1 MMIKH
6 IQHIIIFILFIVYFH
21 PSYASNISIQEAAN
35 KLIIGDTDIH
45 YSEALRIIAKYGH
58 ELPVDKRVALEA
70 RGFDFSRQIVSS
82 YRPQNLSLNVD
93 EGIFRFHYTLTGVDA
108 VSPLDTDNNSIPDYI
123 DFIVNTFTDI
133 GNIDFNDMEFIRPPG
148 DSWYTQIDNG
158 GSDHYDVYIFNLETG
173 YYGYVQAEDYA
184 QNNSPIT
191 RGDNEFSTDTEED
204 RAMVTFMALRNNYND
219 FSGVESEIIQVTSAH
234 EFFHAVQYGY
244 DGWEAGWL
252 LESTAVWMEEHHYD
266 DINDCYQYLQEFFSE
281 PYLAINYDVNRG
293 YGAYIYFSYLTDNQ
307 VSNRFIRTIFERSRD
322 YNSFDVDYSIL
333 TVISAL
339 NDYDLDFETVTHDFF
354 IANGMLSSSDS
365 AGIYQYV
372 ESNTFPMDLPTLEQN
387 ISISSDTTLYLY
399 NQVLETYSALY
410 YLVDTKDSSWSNLVI
425 DLITQDSENMRY
437 YTTSIVEHK
446 NDSTLSTFDVLTAQT
461 QTIDVSSVDT
471 VIFVVSAFGY
481 DTIYSEF
488 SMRIIKNSG
497 IQMDNDLELIPIT
510 NQYSLYNPYPNPF
523 NAQVTIHY
531 NIPNNSPFDIT
542 IYDILGSKVR
552 SFQSKN
558 NGNQSII
565 WNGLDQNGISVSSG
579 IYIVK
584 MNANSFAQSKR
595 ILLLK

>member
-70 RGFDFSRQIVSS
+70 RGFNFSRQIVSS
-82 YRPQNLSLNVD
+82 YRPQNLSLYVD

-531 NIPNNSPFDIT
+531 NIPNNYPFDIT

>member
-21 PSYASNISIQEAAN
+21 PSYASNISVQEAAN

-82 YRPQNLSLNVD
+82 YRPQNLSLYVD

-446 NDSTLSTFDVLTAQT
+446 NDSTLSIFDVLTAQT

-531 NIPNNSPFDIT
+531 NIPNNYPFDIT

>member
-1 MMIKH
+1 MIKH

-82 YRPQNLSLNVD
+82 YRPQNLSLYVD

>member
-82 YRPQNLSLNVD
+82 YRPQNLSLYVD

-531 NIPNNSPFDIT
+531 NIPNNYPFDIT

>member
-1 MMIKH
+1 
-6 IQHIIIFILFIVYFH
+6 VYFH

-82 YRPQNLSLNVD
+82 YRPQNLSLYVD

>member
-1 MMIKH
+1 MIKH

-82 YRPQNLSLNVD
+82 YRPQNLSLYVD

-531 NIPNNSPFDIT
+531 NIPNNYPFDIT

>member
-1 MMIKH
+1 MIKH

-70 RGFDFSRQIVSS
+70 RGFNFSRQIVSS
-82 YRPQNLSLNVD
+82 YRPQNLSLYVD

-531 NIPNNSPFDIT
+531 NIPNNYPFDIT

>member
-1 MMIKH
+1 MIKH

-82 YRPQNLSLNVD
+82 YRPQNLSLYVD

-558 NGNQSII
+558 NGNQSIT